1 MLKDKIEKKN
11 LIDETKHNSTKS
23 KLKKNYKVQFPNKLA
38 LKDEIKKNKKK
49 KIELMKGEIK
59 KKSIKKEQK

>member
-1 MLKDKIEKKN
+1 MLKDKIEKKKN

-49 KIELMKGEIK
+49 KL
-59 KKSIKKEQK
+59 S